1 MNVCLRVRVRVC
13 MNDVNCLLLFL
24 LLSIFVG
31 VVVQRPHLIQIT
43 HFVRLL
49 FSNSIASIS
58 VCVRASARAC
68 VCARSVFEGR
78 KNEIDY
84 NGTS

>member
-1 MNVCLRVRVRVC
+1 MRVRVC

-24 LLSIFVG
+24 LLSIFFG
-31 VVVQRPHLIQIT
+31 AVVVQRPYLIQNA